1 MSIFNSMYND
11 DIFVMGILNQS
22 PREPHTVVYHGGPWH
37 GKRESYDPQK
47 KVMLVAEPFPK
58 QSMFCSNP
66 NDTICSAPKI
76 IRYTPKHVM
85 RMWDFKHSR
94 RVVAGQVEVGCTWL
108 GRIVHE
114 PTYETAVERITLAD
128 RGIAMVAEDWKGDP
142 MVEEKDCYGREI
154 IHVDRIYQGKDLAD
168 F

>member
-58 QSMFCSNP
+58 QSLFYSNP

-94 RVVAGQVEVGCTWL
+94 RVVAGQVAVGCTWF

-114 PTYETAVERITLAD
+114 PTYETAVERITIAD
-128 RGIAMVAEDWKGDP
+128 RGIAMVAEDWKGDL

-154 IHVDRIYQGKDLAD
+154 IHVDRIYQGKDLV
-168 F
+168 